1 MDILQISRPVRW
13 GDGRRGAASSLAS
26 RGGSAG
32 SRGTTLGINV
42 SVTRGH
48 KKKNPPH
55 LLKYNIIASWCF
67 AKLFVIK
74 NRVRLLLFTQAELM
88 FCTAKQK
95 FRRKWSVVLKL
106 SHVQEILHHLLWKVH
121 SATHCV
127 ECRKCCIL
135 CIGSC

>member
-1 MDILQISRPVRW
+1 MVILQISRPVRW

-32 SRGTTLGINV
+32 SRGTTLRINV

-95 FRRKWSVVLKL
+95 FRRKWTVVLKL
-106 SHVQEILHHLLWKVH
+106 SHVQEILHHLLLKVH
-121 SATHCV
+121 SCV
-127 ECRKCCIL
+127 FKIL
-135 CIGSC
+135 V